1 MPINEKPRLLYLQNK
16 IIPIVLQSFPFQLKG
31 WSSITKEEHAG
42 ITGIAYWQVFLMNDI
57 RIRMVEYSAGYLAD
71 HWCNKGHIIYC
82 ITGEMET
89 ELQDGRKYI
98 LTSGMTYQVGDNNE
112 AHRTSTKDGCRLF
125 IVD

>member
-1 MPINEKPRLLYLQNK
+1 M
-16 IIPIVLQSFPFQLKG
+16 VLQSFPFQLMD
-31 WSSITKEEHAG
+31 WSSKAKEEHAG

-57 RIRMVEYSAGYLAD
+57 RIRIVEYSAGYLAD

-82 ITGEMET
+82 ITGDMET

-112 AHRTSTKDGCRLF
+112 AHRTSTKDSCRLF

>member
-1 MPINEKPRLLYLQNK
+1 MI
-16 IIPIVLQSFPFQLKG
+16 LQSFPFQILD
-31 WSSITKEEHAG
+31 WSSLKKEEY
-42 ITGIAYWQVFLMNDI
+42 TGTTGKAYWQVMMMNDI

-82 ITGEMET
+82 IEGQMET
-89 ELQDGRKYI
+89 ELQDGRKYM
-98 LTSGMTYQVGDNNE
+98 LTKGMTYQVGDNNE